1 MKTAIIALSLLLTF
15 PLMVSAGKCKIPKK
29 HTVCQRHCC
38 YNYWGPGVHC
48 TERCETKPVPLPSR
62 AC

>member
-1 MKTAIIALSLLLTF
+1 MKTMLAVIIGLLAF
-15 PLMVSAGKCKIPKK
+15 PFIANAKHCPIPKK

-48 TERCETKPVPLPSR
+48 TERCVTKPVKLIYR
-62 AC
+62 NC